1 MLSKIFI
8 VRLLSWN
15 LFWVWFGLVGGQWE
29 AEHQCGRAALSR
41 WAETQQCKDTHHTK
55 DKVQRHPLHPSKRG
69 CRPKPTPRT
78 PQNLLKS
85 RTNLVDDRQ
94 SWEGMRGLPNLSQS
108 WPQPLPVRTQGGGKK
123 RDLWLVVALT
133 FLLMVSCGCDLWFW
147 WFRHCL

>member
-1 MLSKIFI
+1 MASGRLSTSAGGP
-8 VRLLSWN
+8 LSPD
-15 LFWVWFGLVGGQWE
+15 E
-29 AEHQCGRAALSR
+29 PRPSSAKTPTTPR
-41 WAETQQCKDTHHTK
+41 DTHHTK

-85 RTNLVDDRQ
+85 RNNSVDVRQ
-94 SWEGMRGLPNLSQS
+94 SREGMRDLPNLSQS

-133 FLLMVSCGCDLWFW
+133 FLLRKQLVWHATTLKNFTLGGI
-147 WFRHCL
+147 HI